1 MKKRLLT
8 VLLVLAMLVQGMAFG
23 GVSAETTEKL
33 VADFAASNIETTRVL
48 YGYMFYTDW
57 KTGTGL
63 PNDSAAGAGADVSGS
78 ATNGAH
84 KKMYLKATVTLTALD
99 ESVDVTTCWKN
110 IGFRLR
116 SAKVNGA
123 EQAANFY
130 YLTPDKVNMVDGSFE
145 VSIPLSEIQPGAIN
159 WADVRQLNVT
169 FTVAEAYKQAATYES
184 TQIKFALANT
194 RIVREIAEGELDTDE
209 LNDLVKATIP
219 VEGDYTAESLNAYK
233 QAIEAGKAVL
243 ADETATQEDVDAAS
257 AAIKEAKK
265 NLVEVTYF
273 SALQALLSEEVDN
286 TAYTA
291 DSVAK
296 YEEALAAG
304 ETVANNPAATQ
315 RQVNDAIM
323 AIMTAKMSRVL
334 TDGDP
339 VVAETV
345 ATFSTANKTYDHL
358 QYGHSFFPAWISADG
373 TANGGLDLS
382 GDGDN
387 GADDSLYLQM
397 RIAFTAMDEGVDV
410 SKCWKQLLVRMRSSH
425 VNGAEKSS
433 AGFYILRDMLTE
445 DSEGVYTIRMPLR
458 AVGANAIDWT
468 DVKDVFVMAEMN
480 ADYHHKDETGAV
492 SAGTS
497 EQICFTMSD
506 MAIIRKTATLKGD
519 VNKSGDITAEDALL
533 ALQASTQ
540 KVTLTAAE
548 TDAADVDGQA
558 GVTASDAL
566 LILQCATQ
574 KIGAFEEGEYKKMVA
589 FTFDDGPSEYTE
601 AFLDALKER
610 NAHVTFF
617 MIGTQIE
624 KYPDIVKRMAAEGHT
639 VGIHGYEHKK
649 GMTSMTEEEMVA
661 EVENCAD
668 LIEELVG
675 YRPKHIR
682 APWEATGDR
691 EKAYFAEA
699 DLREISYVG
708 YIADFEDK
716 NKDKDIIVKA
726 HMDANGNCRIS
737 DGEILLLHVVYKSSV
752 DAAIELIDI
761 LQANDYEIVSVE
773 ELLEARAN
781 GGKAG
786 GRYNR
791 VLELQ

>member
-1 MKKRLLT
+1 M
-8 VLLVLAMLVQGMAFG
+8 
-23 GVSAETTEKL
+23 
-33 VADFAASNIETTRVL
+33 
-48 YGYMFYTDW
+48 
-57 KTGTGL
+57 
-63 PNDSAAGAGADVSGS
+63 
-78 ATNGAH
+78 
-84 KKMYLKATVTLTALD
+84 
-99 ESVDVTTCWKN
+99 
-110 IGFRLR
+110 
-116 SAKVNGA
+116 
-123 EQAANFY
+123 
-130 YLTPDKVNMVDGSFE
+130 
-145 VSIPLSEIQPGAIN
+145 
-159 WADVRQLNVT
+159 NVT
-169 FTVAEAYKQAATYES
+169 CTITEAYKQAATYES

-194 RIVREIAEGELDTDE
+194 RIVREIAEGDLDTDE

-219 VEGDYTAESLNAYK
+219 AEGDYTADSLNAYK

-273 SALQALLSEEVDN
+273 SALQALLNEEVDN
-286 TAYTA
+286 TPYTA

-296 YEEALAAG
+296 YEEALTAG
-304 ETVANNPAATQ
+304 ETVANNPASTQ
-315 RQVNDAIM
+315 KQVNDAIM

-345 ATFSTANKTYDHL
+345 ATFSTANKSYDYL
-358 QYGHSFFPAWISADG
+358 QYGHSFFPSWITADG
-373 TANGGLDLS
+373 VANGGLDLS
-382 GDGDN
+382 GEADN

-410 SKCWKQLLVRMRSSH
+410 SKSWKQLLIRMRSSH
-425 VNGAEKSS
+425 VNGQEKSS

-445 DSEGVYTIRMPLR
+445 DSTGVYTIRLPLR
-458 AVGANAIDWT
+458 AIGANAIDWT

-480 ADYHHKDETGAV
+480 PDYHLKDETGAV
-492 SAGTS
+492 SAGTG

-506 MAIIRKTATLKGD
+506 MAIIRKTASASLKGD
-519 VNKSGDITAEDALL
+519 VNNSGDITAEDALL

-540 KVTLTAAE
+540 KVTLTVAE
-548 TDAADVDGQA
+548 NTAADVDSTA
-558 GVTASDAL
+558 GVTANDAL
-566 LILQCATQ
+566 LILQCATK
-574 KIGAFEEGEYKKMVA
+574 KIGAFEEEGYKKMVA

-601 AFLDALKER
+601 EFLNALAER

-617 MIGTQIE
+617 MIGTQVE
-624 KYPDIVKRMAAEGHT
+624 KYPEIVKRMAAEGHT

-649 GMTSMTEEEMVA
+649 GMNSMTEAEMIA

-691 EKAYFAEA
+691 ERAYFAEA

-716 NKDKDIIVKA
+716 NKDKDIIVNA
-726 HMDANGNCRIS
+726 HLDANGNCKIS
-737 DGEILLLHVVYKSSV
+737 DGEILLLHEVYKSSV

-761 LQANDYEIVSVE
+761 LQAKGYEIVSVE
-773 ELLEARAN
+773 ELLEARLN

-786 GRYNR
+786 SRYNR